1 MKTPLIIFFALTL
14 TASSGRAD
22 KPSEPVVVELF
33 TSEGCSSC
41 PPADALLLQLETSQS
56 IPGASVIAIEEHV
69 DYWNHDGW
77 TDPYSSAEWTQRQVD
92 YVTHF
97 KDKEPYTP
105 QQIVD
110 GQVEM
115 TGGQEQK
122 TAQAI
127 QQAAAQR
134 KTEITLTASNSS
146 PDGTQLNVRVGKLT
160 GSTDRDT
167 AEIWLAI
174 TESGL
179 ASSVNAGENAGRNL
193 RHAPVLR
200 SLHKIGVANAK
211 NDSAFESSQKLRFK
225 SSWNRQNLQLAVLI
239 QEKKSLKI
247 LGAAAI
253 PANVA
258 IAVRRGQ

>member
-1 MKTPLIIFFALTL
+1 MRHCSAAAAIIFFALLLVCSPFLAKTK
-14 TASSGRAD
+14 AQGAAAGAGRQ
-22 KPSEPVVVELF
+22 PVVIELF

-41 PPADALLLQLETSQS
+41 PPADTLLQQLELQQ
-56 IPGASVIAIEEHV
+56 PVAGAEIIALEEHV

-127 QQAAAQR
+127 QQAAAQP
-134 KTEITLTASNSS
+134 KTEI
-146 PDGTQLNVRVGKLT
+146 
-160 GSTDRDT
+160 
-167 AEIWLAI
+167 
-174 TESGL
+174 
-179 ASSVNAGENAGRNL
+179 
-193 RHAPVLR
+193 
-200 SLHKIGVANAK
+200 
-211 NDSAFESSQKLRFK
+211 
-225 SSWNRQNLQLAVLI
+225 
-239 QEKKSLKI
+239 
-247 LGAAAI
+247 
-253 PANVA
+253 
-258 IAVRRGQ
+258 